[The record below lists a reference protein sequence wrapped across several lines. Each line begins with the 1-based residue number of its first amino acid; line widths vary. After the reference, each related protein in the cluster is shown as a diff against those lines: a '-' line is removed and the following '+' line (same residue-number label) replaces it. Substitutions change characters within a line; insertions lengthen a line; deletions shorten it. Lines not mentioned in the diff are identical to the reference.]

1 MEVPMK
7 VFDFDNTLY
16 RGESSI
22 DLSFYMVRYNR
33 RILLYVPTILISLVR
48 YKMCLM
54 EKSEIEKLIND
65 FFADVLTNS
74 GNESDLIN
82 SFWETH
88 AHKLNQRLL
97 ELIEPED
104 VIMTASPSF
113 LLDGIRSRLN
123 TDQIICTEVDVDEK
137 KITWFNF
144 GENKAV
150 RFHDLYGDRKIDE
163 FYTDSYND
171 RALMKLARRVYI
183 VKKGIPHR
191 VSRKHRKKL
200 RLQ

>member
-1 MEVPMK
+1 M
-7 VFDFDNTLY
+7 
-16 RGESSI
+16 G
-22 DLSFYMVRYNR
+22 
-33 RILLYVPTILISLVR
+33 
-48 YKMCLM
+48 
-54 EKSEIEKLIND
+54 ND

-74 GNESDLIN
+74 GNESDLIS

-88 AHKLNQRLL
+88 ANKLNRRLL
-97 ELIEPED
+97 VLIEPED

-144 GENKAV
+144 GENKTV
-150 RFHDLYGDRKIDE
+150 RFRDLYGDRKIDE

-191 VSRKHRKKL
+191 PGFDSWAGKIPWRRKWQPTPVFLPETPKKAEIAVIRVTIIFHYSSCKLNSSTSFCACSR
-200 RLQ
+200 

>member
-1 MEVPMK
+1 MK

-54 EKSEIEKLIND
+54 GKN
-65 FFADVLTNS
+65 
-74 GNESDLIN
+74 
-82 SFWETH
+82 
-88 AHKLNQRLL
+88 
-97 ELIEPED
+97 
-104 VIMTASPSF
+104 
-113 LLDGIRSRLN
+113 
-123 TDQIICTEVDVDEK
+123 
-137 KITWFNF
+137 
-144 GENKAV
+144 
-150 RFHDLYGDRKIDE
+150 
-163 FYTDSYND
+163 ND

>member
-1 MEVPMK
+1 M
-7 VFDFDNTLY
+7 
-16 RGESSI
+16 G
-22 DLSFYMVRYNR
+22 
-33 RILLYVPTILISLVR
+33 
-48 YKMCLM
+48 
-54 EKSEIEKLIND
+54 ND

-74 GNESDLIN
+74 GNESDLIS

-88 AHKLNQRLL
+88 ANKLNRRLL
-97 ELIEPED
+97 VLIEPED

-150 RFHDLYGDRKIDE
+150 RFRDLYGDRKIDE